1 MGEDTIC
8 QVNKQP
14 VALVFNE
21 IMIEKKLSNGL
32 DWIKF
37 LSEFHRF

>member
-14 VALVFNE
+14 VTLVFNE
-21 IMIEKKLSNGL
+21 IILEKN
-32 DWIKF
+32 F
-37 LSEFHRF
+37 LAVLIG